1 MTVEETRALI
11 LTSDDFVLSE
21 FFKLQELFK
30 MKKVIRY
37 HHERTEVIDTE
48 SVAEH
53 VYGMFVLINYFLPL
67 EDTQKQWDYETIV
80 KTACYHDIDEI
91 ETGDTI
97 GYLKTD
103 ADRAQE
109 FGAQERVIA
118 KLPEML
124 QEGVTELLKLY
135 EHKTTPEAAFTKAID
150 KMEPFYHLINENGKK
165 VIHENKTTAAQ
176 NASIKDQYVAGF
188 PYISRFNQVLKQ
200 YMIANGFFYSDTIT
214 Q

>member
-1 MTVEETRALI
+1 MTVEETKKLI
-11 LTSDDFVLSE
+11 LESDDFVLSE
-21 FFKLQELFK
+21 FFKVQELFK

-37 HHERTEVIDTE
+37 HHTRTESIDTE

-67 EDTQKQWDYETIV
+67 EDTQRQWNYETIV

-109 FGAQERVIA
+109 FAAQERVIA
-118 KLPEML
+118 KLPELMKG
-124 QEGVTELLKLY
+124 EVTDLLKRY

-150 KMEPFYHLINENGKK
+150 KMEPFWHLINENGKR
-165 VIHENKTTAAQ
+165 IMLGNKTTAAQ
-176 NASIKDQYVAGF
+176 NASIKDQYVAQF

-200 YMIANGFFYSDTIT
+200 YMIANDFFYSDTIT